1 MPQMGYDMQEGTV
14 VRWLMSEGSEV
25 KAGEPIAEIE
35 TDKAVVE
42 FESTAPGVL
51 RRILVSEG
59 TTVPVGQPIAVIAA
73 ADEEMPEAAAAPQD
87 ELDSEQSAPEAEPE
101 SPAEEP
107 TGIPLPP
114 SPSQAEPPP
123 AAAPEVRASPVARR
137 LAQERGLD
145 LLQVEATGPGGR
157 ITRDDV
163 LNFEPPEP
171 EAAPAPEPEAAPAP
185 EPEAAPAPEPEAAPA
200 PAPAA
205 EVQAAPPVEAPAP
218 ALPEA
223 PPNEE
228 MVPLSRMRQQIAR
241 VTVRS
246 KQEVPH
252 FYVSVDVD
260 MTRAMELRRQL
271 NEASGQDDP
280 KISVNDLVIA
290 ACVGALKKYPKFNA
304 SFAGD
309 SIRMSPSINV
319 GIAIA
324 EEAGLIVPAILDAGN
339 KSLSQISA
347 ASKDLAER
355 AKGGTL
361 HPQEYTGGTFS
372 ISNMGMFGVTSFVA
386 IIHPPNTAV
395 LAVGRVEQSPVVRD
409 GQVTVAETMA
419 TTLSVD
425 HRVADGAEGARFIM
439 EVKRQLENPISLLV

>member
-1 MPQMGYDMQEGTV
+1 MQEGTV

-59 TTVPVGQPIAVIAA
+59 TSVPVGQPIAVIAA
-73 ADEEMPEAAAAPQD
+73 ADEVIPEAAAEPQD
-87 ELDSEQSAPEAEPE
+87 ELDSEPSAPEAEPE

-114 SPSQAEPPP
+114 SPAQAEPPP

-137 LAQERGLD
+137 LAEEKGID
-145 LLQVEATGPGGR
+145 LTQLEGTGPGGR

-171 EAAPAPEPEAAPAP
+171 EAVPAPEPEAAPAP
-185 EPEAAPAPEPEAAPA
+185 EPEAAPAPEP
-200 PAPAA
+200 AA

-218 ALPEA
+218 AAPEA
-223 PPNEE
+223 PPDEE
-228 MVPLSRMRQQIAR
+228 IVPLSRMRQQIAR

-246 KQEVPH
+246 KQEIPH

-260 MTRAMELRRQL
+260 MTRGMELRRQL

-290 ACVGALKKYPKFNA
+290 ACVGALKTYPKFNA

-339 KSLSQISA
+339 KPLSQISA

-372 ISNMGMFGVTSFVA
+372 ISNMGMFGVNSFVA

-409 GQVTVAETMA
+409 GQVAVAEMMA

-439 EVKRQLENPISLLV
+439 EIKRQLENPISLLV